1 MQRLVV
7 VVCVLLGIA
16 SANAGLLSG
25 VTSTLGNTVS
35 TVGNTAGNTVSTVGN
50 TVGNL
55 LGGTSATPTT
65 PTKTGTGSA
74 AAE

>member
-1 MQRLVV
+1 MQRLALI
-7 VVCVLLGIA
+7 VCVLVGIG

-25 VTSTLGNTVS
+25 VTST
-35 TVGNTAGNTVSTVGN
+35 VGT

-55 LGGTSATPTT
+55 LGGTPATPTT
-65 PTKTGTGSA
+65 PTTTKTGTGSA